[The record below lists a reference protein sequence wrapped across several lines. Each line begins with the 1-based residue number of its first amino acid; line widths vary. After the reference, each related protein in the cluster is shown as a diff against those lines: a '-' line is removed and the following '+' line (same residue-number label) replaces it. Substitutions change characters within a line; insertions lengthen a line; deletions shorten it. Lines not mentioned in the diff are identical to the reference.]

1 MGVKGM
7 VAVAQRRRG
16 GDMVVMAVC
25 LGVEMGGLV
34 CKCDG

>member
-1 MGVKGM
+1 MGVKGTA
-7 VAVAQRRRG
+7 AVAQRPHG

-25 LGVEMGGLV
+25 LGGEMGGLV